1 MICTGIQGQT
11 ALDFYLTLMSRNKL
25 EDCRGPIVYLE
36 LAKTVVERIVAALSA
51 LEQERVINNAYITR
65 MVSNPEMALFGS
77 CAAHWLDISSLTS
90 IVGAQIKRNDLVS
103 IGRSLSLHLCE
114 QAGWDHRELDNY
126 MRSALESKK

>member
-11 ALDFYLTLMSRNKL
+11 ALDFYLTLMSRNKID
-25 EDCRGPIVYLE
+25 DCRGPIVYLE
-36 LAKTVVERIVAALSA
+36 LAKPVVERIVAALSA
-51 LEQERVINNAYITR
+51 LDQERIVNNAYITR
-65 MVSNPEMALFGS
+65 MVSNPDMALFGS

-90 IVGAQIKRNDLVS
+90 IVGAKIHRSDLIT

-126 MRSALESKK
+126 MKSALESRK